1 MRAHVFVLLLMVAR
15 QCAARHLR
23 QLTVQC
29 PEELTKPVLAYMN
42 SAKYKDAVAKAC
54 AKRKLLSAVL
64 VTATA
69 AATANL
75 IWSCETACGAVM
87 CVMLLESTS
96 NANG

>member
-1 MRAHVFVLLLMVAR
+1 MRAHVLVLLLLVAQ

-54 AKRKLLSAVL
+54 AKRKLLSA
-64 VTATA
+64 
-69 AATANL
+69 
-75 IWSCETACGAVM
+75 CM
-87 CVMLLESTS
+87 HLL
-96 NANG
+96 AQLLLLLPADWLAFVF